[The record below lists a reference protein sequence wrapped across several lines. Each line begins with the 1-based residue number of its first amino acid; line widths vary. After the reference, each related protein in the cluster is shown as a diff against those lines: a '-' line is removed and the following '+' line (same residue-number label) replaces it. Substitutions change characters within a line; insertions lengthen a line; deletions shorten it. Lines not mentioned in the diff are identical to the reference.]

1 MGVGGQRH
9 APSDLTPRKITVTY
23 CTGGCV
29 ETKAGLD
36 LCGKCR
42 THRDSMPWPPFRSS
56 VAIPTELTRPQRE
69 GYTVDN
75 FIKRPLRKEFGNN
88 GRNLFVPIFGP
99 QWKYKKYVTVQTEIV
114 FVIIMHLFNYI
125 CGNKLLVPTIR
136 HIIVIHI
143 LYMFSF
149 SPSSFFRLAAILRQF
164 TNKWLKIHSNKSV
177 LTMLNMRM
185 CSNIRTYVNE

>member
-1 MGVGGQRH
+1 MWVGGQRH
-9 APSDLTPRKITVTY
+9 SSADLLPGKDTRYPLYRSCVGPR
-23 CTGGCV
+23 
-29 ETKAGLD
+29 AGLYGCGNLALTGIRSPD
-36 LCGKCR
+36 LQ
-42 THRDSMPWPPFRSS
+42 S
-56 VAIPTELTRPQRE
+56 VVQSLYRPSQLTRPPRE

-75 FIKRPLRKEFGNN
+75 FKNRTLREGFGNN
-88 GRNLFVPIFGP
+88 GRNLFVPKFGP
-99 QWKYKKYVTVQTEIV
+99 QWKQEKYVTVQTEIV

-149 SPSSFFRLAAILRQF
+149 SPSYFFRLAAILRQF

-177 LTMLNMRM
+177 LTMLNM
-185 CSNIRTYVNE
+185 